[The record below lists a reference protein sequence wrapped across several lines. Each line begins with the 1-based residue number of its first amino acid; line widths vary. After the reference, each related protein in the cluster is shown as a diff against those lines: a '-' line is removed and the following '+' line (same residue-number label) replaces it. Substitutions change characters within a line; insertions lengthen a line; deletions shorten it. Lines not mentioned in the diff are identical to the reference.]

1 MQAYALLILATT
13 KTKCKMTHMR
23 GLSQCQVHSLY
34 SEPPSEQSTVIKLL
48 ILDYKHHRVQRN
60 ETKSPTYNNAREQM
74 AKSRWILR
82 SEILLLQLVDYMTR
96 EEEVPF
102 KYEETQRGFYDKL
115 RLQNSIEISIKIM

>member
-1 MQAYALLILATT
+1 
-13 KTKCKMTHMR
+13 
-23 GLSQCQVHSLY
+23 
-34 SEPPSEQSTVIKLL
+34 
-48 ILDYKHHRVQRN
+48 
-60 ETKSPTYNNAREQM
+60 M